1 MSGTGPPVVHTEQ
14 LDVYVADCGVIYLL
28 DEEGYDAPGVPE
40 DSIGLVQVEAAGV
53 VCLHIAAQ
61 AGEVPF
67 TVAVADRDPGARL
80 DGYED
85 VVEISF
91 ETVASELVV
100 VGWATDWRED
110 KAHRLP
116 LPAGPGAYRL
126 RYHTQGDDENWEEDG
141 YYLQIWPAP
150 RQDPAVLKTTSQFLP
165 YLLDPEGW
173 KPQ

>member
-1 MSGTGPPVVHTEQ
+1 M
-14 LDVYVADCGVIYLL
+14 
-28 DEEGYDAPGVPE
+28 
-40 DSIGLVQVEAAGV
+40 

-100 VGWATDWRED
+100 AGWDTDWRDD
-110 KAHRLP
+110 KVHRLP
-116 LPAGPGAYRL
+116 LPAGLALTACATTPKVTTRTGRKTATTCRYGL
-126 RYHTQGDDENWEEDG
+126 RHGK
-141 YYLQIWPAP
+141 IPP
-150 RQDPAVLKTTSQFLP
+150 C
-165 YLLDPEGW
+165 
-173 KPQ
+173 